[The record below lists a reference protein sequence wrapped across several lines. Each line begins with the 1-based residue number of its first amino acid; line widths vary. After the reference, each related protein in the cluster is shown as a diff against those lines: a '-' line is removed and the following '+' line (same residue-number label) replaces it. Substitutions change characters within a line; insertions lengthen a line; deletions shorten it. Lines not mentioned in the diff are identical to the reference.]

1 METRPPHKFYPQ
13 QKIFLIRHARPLVPR
28 KGFPNATSARQ
39 YISDYDAAQVEEFVL
54 QHEAIPYKEIKEVY
68 CSTLIRSQL
77 TAKGI
82 FGEQV
87 LLKVNHNFREFERKI
102 FSLPL
107 LRLPI
112 RLWLVTARVLWFLG
126 LNNKGIETFK
136 EAKQRARKCAETLAQ
151 DADEN
156 GTTVLVAHGLLNNF
170 ILWELKRMGWHHSVD
185 GGNSYLAVHMLVK
198 SGLEQLQMQ
207 AHLSK
212 NKHH

>member
-13 QKIFLIRHARPLVPR
+13 QKIFLIRHARPMVTL
-28 KGFPNATSARQ
+28 KGLPNAVSARQ

-54 QHEAIPYKEIKEVY
+54 QHEAIPYKEIKEVF

-112 RLWLVTARVLWFLG
+112 RFWLVTARVLWFLG
-126 LNNKGIETFK
+126 LNNKGIETFR
-136 EAKQRARKCAETLAQ
+136 EARQRARRCAELLAE
-151 DADEN
+151 DAAAR

-170 ILWELKRMGWHHSVD
+170 IRWELKRMGWHLSVN
-185 GGNSYLAVHMLVK
+185 GSTSFLAVHVLVK
-198 SGLEQLQMQ
+198 NAQE
-207 AHLSK
+207 
-212 NKHH
+212 